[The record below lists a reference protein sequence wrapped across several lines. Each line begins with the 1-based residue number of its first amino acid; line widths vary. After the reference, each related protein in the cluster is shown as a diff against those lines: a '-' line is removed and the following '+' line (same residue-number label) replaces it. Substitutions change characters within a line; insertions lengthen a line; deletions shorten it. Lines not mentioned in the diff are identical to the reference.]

1 MFTLFDSLETLAIE
15 DDGLQ
20 QEHLLSKLL
29 SWDGCFYERSKMQQE
44 ATDDLFASLVWSDAQ
59 HTANANHLTFDQET
73 LASDDSTEAHSQ
85 DCKPDTI
92 STGKKLEMKKMLKKS
107 PSAYNLF
114 IKDKFES
121 SEYAEMKKMDSKE
134 LMNNLSKEWKGLSA
148 EARKTYTDRSKNFK
162 LEHQLFN
169 SKTSKNQKLANK
181 LKPKQPVSPFTRF
194 SCDERK
200 NHPEMFK
207 GLGLEV
213 STKLLSEKWKS
224 LDPKLKESYQK
235 KYELEKVQYK
245 KEVENFKVKLAKGEK
260 LEKKKLSVHQ
270 PFIWYLR
277 DTYNSLKQSN
287 PDKSHQELLK
297 LVGHLWVSLP
307 QSEKNA
313 YYQKPAST
321 SSE

>member
-1 MFTLFDSLETLAIE
+1 MFTLFDRLETLAFE
-15 DDGLQ
+15 DDELQ

-29 SWDGCFYERSKMQQE
+29 SWDGCFYERSNMQQE
-44 ATDDLFASLVWSDAQ
+44 ATDDLFASFVWSDAPPTSNQ
-59 HTANANHLTFDQET
+59 NHLTFDQET
-73 LASDDSTEAHSQ
+73 LASEDSTEAHSQ
-85 DCKPDTI
+85 DCKPDPI

-121 SEYAEMKKMDSKE
+121 SEYAEMKKLDSKE
-134 LMNNLSKEWKGLSA
+134 LMNNLSKEWKGLSP
-148 EARKTYTDRSKNFK
+148 EARKTYTDRSKNCK
-162 LEHQLFN
+162 LEHQLFKIN
-169 SKTSKNQKLANK
+169 TSKNQKLANK

-200 NHPEMFK
+200 NHPEKFK
-207 GLGLEV
+207 GLGLEI
-213 STKLLSEKWKS
+213 STKLLSEKWK
-224 LDPKLKESYQK
+224 LLEPKLKEFYKQQ
-235 KYELEKVQYK
+235 YEIEKFQYK

-277 DTYNSLKQSN
+277 DTYSHIKQTN

-307 QSEKNA
+307 QTQKSA
-313 YYQKPAST
+313 YYNKPAST
-321 SSE
+321 SFE